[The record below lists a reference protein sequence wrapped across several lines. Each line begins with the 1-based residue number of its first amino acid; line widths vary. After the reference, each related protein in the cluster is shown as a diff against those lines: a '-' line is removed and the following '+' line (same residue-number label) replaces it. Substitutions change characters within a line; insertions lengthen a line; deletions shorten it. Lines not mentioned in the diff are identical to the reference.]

1 MRTFEGNHCIATY
14 HGTPACKLCPETR
27 NYTAWLAT
35 NLHGL
40 GVTPKVIQQILRH
53 ADITT
58 TMNIYVKSDMGEATA
73 AAMNALEAMC
83 ATNVQPFTGEA
94 SPVM

>member
-1 MRTFEGNHCIATY
+1 MNIPAIS
-14 HGTPACKLCPETR
+14 GTNGR
-27 NYTAWLAT
+27 
-35 NLHGL
+35 GL
-40 GVTPKVIQQILRH
+40 GESAKVIQQILRH

-73 AAMNALEAMC
+73 AMKTLEAKC

-94 SPVM
+94 SSVM